1 MLTFTAS
8 RGQIPVA
15 IVRNN
20 YLNNWAFKEKI
31 DCLKA
36 VFCGE
41 SIRGNH
47 FSWLLDIVF
56 LLISTRKDAWFFGF
70 LLLCRWPVWWTMLR
84 EEKSSDEQFRSNLW
98 FTVAIYIYISQAKE
112 KKKKSSFNRCPEI
125 NVCGTTGSS
134 ELTVMSWLEKNG
146 ARLTVKVCVCVGWGG
161 AVSDWNSMASSLYSQ
176 SLISTYSVHALHT
189 ARRGEEWEAAEGYL
203 PDKLLGDTTA
213 SFIVG
218 HEARQAGRAPSS

>member
-15 IVRNN
+15 VVRNN

-41 SIRGNH
+41 SIKWNH
-47 FSWLLDIVF
+47 FFWLLDIVF

-70 LLLCRWPVWWTMLR
+70 LQLCHWPVWWTMQHG
-84 EEKSSDEQFRSNLW
+84 EKSSDEQFRFNLW
-98 FTVAIYIYISQAKE
+98 FTMVIYIYISQEE
-112 KKKKSSFNRCPEI
+112 KNVGNCPGINVHGAAGCPE
-125 NVCGTTGSS
+125 V
-134 ELTVMSWLEKNG
+134 TVMSWQEG
-146 ARLTVKVCVCVGWGG
+146 KVVSIAVNMCVCGVFFVVVFFPCASFGC
-161 AVSDWNSMASSLYSQ
+161 NSMASSLYSQ

-189 ARRGEEWEAAEGYL
+189 VRRGKG
-203 PDKLLGDTTA
+203 
-213 SFIVG
+213 
-218 HEARQAGRAPSS
+218 

>member
-15 IVRNN
+15 VVRNN

-47 FSWLLDIVF
+47 FFWLLDIVF

-70 LLLCRWPVWWTMLR
+70 LLLCHWSLWWTMQR
-84 EEKSSDEQFRSNLW
+84 GEKSSDEQFRFSLW
-98 FTVAIYIYISQAKE
+98 FTEAMYIYVYFSGIFFLSVYRYAVISE
-112 KKKKSSFNRCPEI
+112 LWCLDVRKSS
-125 NVCGTTGSS
+125 
-134 ELTVMSWLEKNG
+134 
-146 ARLTVKVCVCVGWGG
+146 
-161 AVSDWNSMASSLYSQ
+161 
-176 SLISTYSVHALHT
+176 VH
-189 ARRGEEWEAAEGYL
+189 
-203 PDKLLGDTTA
+203 
-213 SFIVG
+213 
-218 HEARQAGRAPSS
+218 

>member
-56 LLISTRKDAWFFGF
+56 LLISARKDAWFFGF
-70 LLLCRWPVWWTMLR
+70 CCSVAGLYDELHSVGKSHQMNNLDSTSDLLWLYTYTFLKQNSLFQLRKRHRNKFVQLYMILWVNCDVLTGVIKGIVHYCKPV
-84 EEKSSDEQFRSNLW
+84 FPLW
-98 FTVAIYIYISQAKE
+98 LLQYGIFFIFT
-112 KKKKSSFNRCPEI
+112 
-125 NVCGTTGSS
+125 
-134 ELTVMSWLEKNG
+134 
-146 ARLTVKVCVCVGWGG
+146 
-161 AVSDWNSMASSLYSQ
+161 
-176 SLISTYSVHALHT
+176 
-189 ARRGEEWEAAEGYL
+189 
-203 PDKLLGDTTA
+203 KLN
-213 SFIVG
+213 
-218 HEARQAGRAPSS
+218 

>member
-1 MLTFTAS
+1 MHDSL
-8 RGQIPVA
+8 
-15 IVRNN
+15 
-20 YLNNWAFKEKI
+20 
-31 DCLKA
+31 
-36 VFCGE
+36 VFCCSVAGLYDE
-41 SIRGNH
+41 LCCVRKSHQMNNLDPT
-47 FSWLLDIVF
+47 SDLLWLYTYTF
-56 LLISTRKDAWFFGF
+56 LKQ
-70 LLLCRWPVWWTMLR
+70 
-84 EEKSSDEQFRSNLW
+84 K
-98 FTVAIYIYISQAKE
+98 K

-189 ARRGEEWEAAEGYL
+189 ARRGEGWEAAEGYL

>member
-112 KKKKSSFNRCPEI
+112 KKKKILFQPMPWNKCVRYHRIFWVNRD
-125 NVCGTTGSS
+125 VLTG
-134 ELTVMSWLEKNG
+134 EKRS
-146 ARLTVKVCVCVGWGG
+146 APYCKSVCVSGGGG

-189 ARRGEEWEAAEGYL
+189 ARRGEGWEAAEGYL